1 MLKEVLSGVPQGS
14 VLGPILF
21 LLFVNDLPEWIKSE
35 MQMFADDSKVRRRI
49 KTMADG
55 DALQEDLNMFV
66 DWSQKW
72 MLRFNSKK
80 CKVMHVGHSEPTKYY
95 MRDESGSKELQSIK
109 EERDLGV
116 LMRSDLKP
124 STQCVQVAAN

>member
-21 LLFVNDLPEWIKSE
+21 LLFVNDLPEWIKNN
-35 MQMFADDSKVRRRI
+35 MKMFADDSKVWRRI

-55 DALQEDLNMFV
+55 DVLQEDLNTLV

-72 MLRFNSKK
+72 MLRFNSVKH
-80 CKVMHVGHSEPTKYY
+80 KVIHVGHSKPTKYY
-95 MRDESGSKELQSIK
+95 MREESGSKKIQSIE
-109 EERDLGV
+109 EERDL
-116 LMRSDLKP
+116 
-124 STQCVQVAAN
+124 